1 MVEYQY
7 LYRKHFL
14 SFVKFAFRILHPDE
28 RFYESWHEPFLA
40 NLLEF
45 MWTIKEPL
53 PSRKV
58 IFNLPPGCLKTHLCA
73 ISLPMWI
80 LGRDPRQSVL
90 LVSETPEHARTI
102 QSACLELL
110 ESPRYKAI
118 FPRARIKRVSRDIE
132 LTYGGVIRHAGIG
145 YTLPHRQSDLVV
157 IDNPESMHN
166 LNPKRYGPLRE
177 LGRLLKHPDKGMIVV
192 ATRRLGP
199 HDMSDFLYRCGGWGK
214 LSMPAVA
221 IEEKRWEF
229 PPGDN
234 YTQYRGEPL
243 TWRIDWD
250 DLEKRLHELGGEAF
264 AYQYLQGEY
273 VPCNTYGSCLRYNDD
288 GHVVMVA
295 GKPSLTQVA
304 AKYLAGLRV
313 EHEEMVE
320 KIEEIIR
327 TTKVKIPPEISSSV

>member
-1 MVEYQY
+1 MTMVEYQY
-7 LYRKHFL
+7 LYRTHFQ
-14 SFVKFAFRILHPDE
+14 SFVKFAFGILNPGERID
-28 RFYESWHEPFLA
+28 ESWHVPLIANMLGFLW
-40 NLLEF
+40 LCEEQTRFRRL
-45 MWTIKEPL
+45 
-53 PSRKV
+53 
-58 IFNLPPGCLKTHLCA
+58 IFNLPPGCLKTHLCT

-90 LVSETPEHARTI
+90 LVSETPEHARTL
-102 QSACLELL
+102 QSACLEVL

-118 FPRARIKRVSRDIE
+118 FPRTRIKRAARNIE
-132 LTYGGVIRHAGIG
+132 LTCGGVIRHAGIG

-177 LGRLLKHPDKGMIVV
+177 LGRLLKDPNKGMIVV

-199 HDMSDFLYRCGGWGK
+199 HDMSDFLYHCGGWAVY
-214 LSMPAVA
+214 SMPAVG
-221 IEEKRWEF
+221 IQEKRWNF
-229 PPGDN
+229 PPHDD
-234 YTQYRGEPL
+234 YTHYRGEPL
-243 TWRIDWD
+243 SWRIEWD

-273 VPCNTYGSCLRYNDD
+273 VPCNTYGSCLRYTDD

-313 EHEEMVE
+313 EHEERVE
-320 KIEEIIR
+320 KIKEIIR
-327 TTKVKIPPEISSSV
+327 TTKVKIPPEISS